1 MSGTTARTGHY
12 LLVEMPTPE
21 EFLCGGRFRHPSRY
35 RRKPSLSSLHQNPIY
50 HPGVRL
56 TQLSRLAMKIPF
68 LVSSTLSNQTG
79 LLFMRSSISG
89 KIPKGSESAFPNREY
104 FTL

>member
-35 RRKPSLSSLHQNPIY
+35 RRKPSLSSLHQNRKMSSFKTAAIKIY
-50 HPGVRL
+50 
-56 TQLSRLAMKIPF
+56 
-68 LVSSTLSNQTG
+68 QTKSC
-79 LLFMRSSISG
+79 RIR
-89 KIPKGSESAFPNREY
+89 SESPPRNRRTKGTQFWELQKG
-104 FTL
+104 TNPRPERP